1 MRNRWS
7 KPGRC
12 IFWGFFRLA
21 TVRSPM
27 KAYCF
32 VDGMRCDVQS
42 VLDRVPNI
50 C

>member
-12 IFWGFFRLA
+12 DFGGFFRLA
-21 TVRSPM
+21 IVRSAM

-32 VDGMRCDVQS
+32 VDGTRCDVQS
-42 VLDRVPNI
+42 VLDRVLNI